1 MKAIHSPHTGIV
13 DWGLVTRVMG
23 EEFCELGGEIRLNQQ
38 VESFKEN
45 PESVTISTKQV
56 SELF

>member
-1 MKAIHSPHTGIV
+1 
-13 DWGLVTRVMG
+13 MG